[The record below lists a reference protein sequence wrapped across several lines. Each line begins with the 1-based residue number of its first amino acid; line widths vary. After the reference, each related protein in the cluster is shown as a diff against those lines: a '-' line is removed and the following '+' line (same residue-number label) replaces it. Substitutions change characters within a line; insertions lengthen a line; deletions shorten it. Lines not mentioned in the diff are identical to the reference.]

1 MVKQLSSNKM
11 LNLIFLKL
19 QRYIVQHGEDSQYF
33 AIIIS
38 RVWGFPDGSVVKNP
52 PAKAGDARDVG
63 WEHPLNKEMTTHS
76 STLAWEIP
84 WTEEPGWL

>member
-1 MVKQLSSNKM
+1 M

-38 RVWGFPDGSVVKNP
+38 GVWGFPDGSVVKNP
-52 PAKAGDARDVG
+52 PANAGDAGDAG
-63 WEHPLNKEMTTHS
+63 
-76 STLAWEIP
+76 
-84 WTEEPGWL
+84 